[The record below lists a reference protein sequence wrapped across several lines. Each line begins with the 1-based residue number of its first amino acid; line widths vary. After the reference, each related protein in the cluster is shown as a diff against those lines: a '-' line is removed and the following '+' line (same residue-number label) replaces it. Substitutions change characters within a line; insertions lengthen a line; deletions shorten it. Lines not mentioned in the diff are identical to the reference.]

1 MTTKKTPIMNNKIIK
16 IDDVEG
22 KVYELDNWKPEQAT
36 QVKKHFTEKFKEL
49 KKAYDDL
56 IEEFN
61 WNKII
66 FESEMLFT
74 PVMGK
79 TYYLFQK
86 NDGKNF
92 MTLISPDEWGKNDFK
107 YIGAFK
113 QDSRQKWN
121 HIKLEDK

>member
-1 MTTKKTPIMNNKIIK
+1 MSDKIIK

-22 KVYELDNWKPEQAT
+22 KVYELDNWKPTQAT
-36 QVKKHFTEKFKEL
+36 QVKNHFTERFKEL
-49 KKAYDDL
+49 KNQYDKL
-56 IEEFN
+56 ITDFN

-79 TYYLFQK
+79 TYHLFQRENGTK
-86 NDGKNF
+86 F
-92 MTLISPDEWGKNDFK
+92 MTLISPDEWGDNNFE
-107 YIGAFK
+107 YIGSFK

-121 HIKLEDK
+121 QIKLK

>member
-1 MTTKKTPIMNNKIIK
+1 MSDKIIK

-36 QVKKHFTEKFKEL
+36 QVKNHFTERFKEL
-49 KKAYDDL
+49 KEAYDKL
-56 IEEFN
+56 IKDFN

-66 FESEMLFT
+66 FESEMSFK
-74 PVMGK
+74 PVIG
-79 TYYLFQK
+79 T
-86 NDGKNF
+86 NF
-92 MTLISPDEWGKNDFK
+92 MTLISPEEWGKNDFQ

-121 HIKLEDK
+121 HIELEEKNG

>member
-1 MTTKKTPIMNNKIIK
+1 MSNKIIK

-22 KVYELDNWKPEQAT
+22 KVYEIDEWKPAQAT
-36 QVKKHFTEKFKEL
+36 VVKKHFTEKFKEL

-61 WNKII
+61 WNKVI

-79 TYYLFQK
+79 IYYLFQRE
-86 NDGKNF
+86 DGTNF
-92 MTLISPDEWGKNDFK
+92 MTLISPKEWGKNDFK

-121 HIKLEDK
+121 KVDNI

>member
-1 MTTKKTPIMNNKIIK
+1 MSDKIIK

-36 QVKKHFTEKFKEL
+36 QVKNHFTERFKEL
-49 KKAYDDL
+49 KKAYDEL

-66 FESEMLFT
+66 FESEINFT

-79 TYYLFQK
+79 TYYLYETDRRFLS
-86 NDGKNF
+86 
-92 MTLISPDEWGKNDFK
+92 LISPEEWDNENIN

-113 QDSRQKWN
+113 QDSRQKWC
-121 HIKLEDK
+121 HLKLEKKDKFYE